1 MNRIKA
7 IASTLLMTL
16 SLISLVELFNVN
28 NTEYMM
34 IYLYCIMFTSTVLS
48 AVIYKSI
55 K

>member
-7 IASTLLMTL
+7 IASTLLIVL
-16 SLISLVELFNVN
+16 SLISLVEMFNVN

-34 IYLYCIMFTSTVLS
+34 INLYCIMFTSTILS
-48 AVIYKSI
+48 AVVYKSI